1 MDRSAQAGTALIVG
15 GLVAV
20 VTFFPFT
27 NAHGPT
33 SFNIEREVLGWDMH
47 RWGSVMGT
55 VPQVLVGLG
64 VWRLRD
70 QLAGGRRI
78 ASRALTV
85 MCVAM
90 FLFAAMNLVMRA
102 IGPPLDLFLV
112 APAGIV
118 AATTTAAR
126 GVTRGLL
133 VALAGSYAASL
144 VLALVPL
151 ETSDSF
157 GGYRI
162 FGLIA
167 YAGGGALWAA
177 LGAVLLRHPEP
188 AAPLAT
194 AR

>member
-1 MDRSAQAGTALIVG
+1 MIIG

-20 VTFFPFT
+20 VTFIPFT

-33 SFNIEREVLGWDMH
+33 SFNVEREVLGWDMH

-55 VPQVLVGLG
+55 VPQALVGLG

-126 GVTRGLL
+126 GATRGLL

-167 YAGGGALWAA
+167 YAGVGALWAA
-177 LGAVLLRHPEP
+177 LGAVLLRHPQ
-188 AAPLAT
+188 
-194 AR
+194 ARPVAGRVR